1 MVLRRHAASRAY
13 ASLAKRVQQFP
24 GPGFGL
30 LDAAQLD
37 ALHQALDAEPGAWV
51 GDLGCGLGLVA
62 ERLARDDAG
71 HHAEAHLVGVDR
83 AVGALDAAHRRG
95 TGVGF
100 ATADLTALPFAA
112 DRFDGLVAVDSLY
125 FLPDPDLDRAVAEA
139 ARVLAPGGR
148 LVALASELLPAP
160 GERPPEHTRLGRALR
175 RAELDWTARDL
186 TPLEHALWDR
196 KAAALADLEREF
208 DAEGHRDLWHEL
220 VGETERGVT
229 WSRERRVRRYLFRG
243 VRTAAPCAEALPE
256 AALSPGDSR

>member
-13 ASLAKRVQQFP
+13 ASLAERIQGFP

-37 ALHQALDAEPGAWV
+37 ALYEALGPVPGARI

-62 ERLARDDAG
+62 EHLARADGGHDAG
-71 HHAEAHLVGVDR
+71 AHVVGVDR
-83 AVGALDAAHRRG
+83 AVGALDAAQGRG

-100 ATADLTALPFAA
+100 ATADLTSLPFAA

-125 FLPDPDLDRAVAEA
+125 FLPDPDLDRAVAET

-148 LVALASELLPAP
+148 LVALASELLPAS
-160 GERPPEHTRLGRALR
+160 GERPPERTRLGRALR
-175 RAELDWTARDL
+175 RAGLDWTARDL

-208 DAEGHRDLWHEL
+208 DAEGHRDLWREL
-220 VGETERGVT
+220 VEETERGVT
-229 WSRERRVRRYLFRG
+229 WSREGRVRRYLFRA
-243 VRTAAPCAEALPE
+243 VRRAQKGRSGQRRS
-256 AALSPGDSR
+256 SP